1 MKNNYLEK
9 DLYKPIKD
17 YFEKVISKD
26 FDIEIEVFETHK
38 TIPQNILD
46 LYPRLNDVNRIYSYK
61 PDLIFILKKENKIGI
76 IEVKDDPLKI
86 VDVYQAKRYSEIIQ
100 ADFSFLISPCDFS
113 RDDQNIMKNEE
124 TSYIS
129 NYYINKDNEIS
140 LHQINIGILSLD
152 KNNMNINDMRFY
164 STIKL

>member
-1 MKNNYLEK
+1 MRNNYLEK

-17 YFEKVISKD
+17 YFEKIISKD

-38 TIPQNILD
+38 TIPKNILD
-46 LYPRLNDVNRIYSYK
+46 LYPRLNDVNTIYSYK
-61 PDLIFILKKENKIGI
+61 PDLIFIFKKENKIGI
-76 IEVKDDPLKI
+76 IEVKDDPLKM

-100 ADFSFLISPCDFS
+100 ADFSFLISPYDFS

-129 NYYINKDNEIS
+129 NYYINKNDEIS
-140 LHQINIGILSLD
+140 LRQINIGILSLD
-152 KNNMNINDMRFY
+152 KNNMNIDDIRFY